1 MKDFC
6 NVMSNGSGMS
16 LIYSGISFIRSLSG
30 SQFVIE
36 REPGLSKQVK
46 LWIAN
51 DNNLL
56 SGFAWIPP
64 SKPAKQANQII
75 DFTLNNVYYHQKIGH
90 FFYLSNKSNEMKIIV
105 RRDLSIL

>member
-64 SKPAKQANQII
+64 SKQANQII
-75 DFTLNNVYYHQKIGH
+75 DFT
-90 FFYLSNKSNEMKIIV
+90 
-105 RRDLSIL
+105 